1 MSDSDESLTDDER
14 IWLALDRYV
23 AGDASASE
31 EALVRDWLA
40 ADASREQIV
49 TDLRRIRSVVLAPG
63 SYQPAPAAWERLLR
77 RVRDANIAPAGDRE
91 SRARTSAP
99 RRSTRISPMREP
111 WLSASVRKML
121 AVAATVV
128 ITAGASALFMQLR
141 STRQAALIAQRL
153 HDDSSRTIVT
163 PRGRRSDVRLPDGTH
178 VSLAPESR
186 VTWLVAADTLARDV
200 QLEGEAYFDVVHDD
214 AKPFRVHVRNVV
226 IRDVGTRF
234 AVRAYANDRAVRVV
248 VTHGSVRVRATS
260 APAGSGSLV
269 DAGML
274 SVTDSTGATSVRNDA
289 DTARYNAFVRGE
301 MRFVGVPLRS
311 VIGELSRWYDVDM
324 RLADKAIGDR
334 RVTATLSDQ
343 TLPDVLSQLSIALNL
358 HATRTGRIVLLRGD

>member
-1 MSDSDESLTDDER
+1 MSDSDEPLTDDER

-23 AGDASASE
+23 AGEASAAE
-31 EALVRDWLA
+31 DALVRDWLA
-40 ADASREQIV
+40 ADANRAQII
-49 TDLRRIRSVVLAPG
+49 TDLRRIRGAVRAPG
-63 SYQPAPAAWERLLR
+63 SYQPAPAAWERLLQ
-77 RVRDANIAPAGDRE
+77 RVGDVNIAPA
-91 SRARTSAP
+91 
-99 RRSTRISPMREP
+99 RSKRMSPMREP
-111 WLSASVRKML
+111 GLSASARRML

-128 ITAGASALFMQLR
+128 ITAGASAFFMQLR
-141 STRQAALIAQRL
+141 SARQAALIAQRL
-153 HDDSSRTIVT
+153 HDDSSRTVMT

-186 VTWLVAADTLARDV
+186 VTWLAAADTLARDV
-200 QLEGEAYFDVVHDD
+200 LLAGEAYFDVVHDD
-214 AKPFRVHVRNVV
+214 AQPFRVHVRNVV

-260 APAGSGSLV
+260 APAGSGSVV

-274 SVTDSTGATSVRNDA
+274 SLTDATGATSVRYDA

-301 MRFVGVPLRS
+301 MRFVRMPLRS

-324 RLADKAIGDR
+324 RLADNAIGDR
-334 RVTATLSDQ
+334 LVTATLGDQ

-358 HATRTGRIVLLRGD
+358 HATRTGRSVLLRGD